1 MNDRSGRMYGDADG
15 RRTHVKQ
22 VETVRRLAGLTL
34 QWAGRVDEAAC
45 VAPTTGAPAEVFAI
59 LLGVSHLATTC
70 LAGTW
75 GSESRSTLSTGL
87 ALTVRGPVIKSST
100 SSERGEA

>member
-1 MNDRSGRMYGDADG
+1 MNDRGDIMYNGAKG

-22 VETVRRLAGLTL
+22 VETVSRLAGLTL
-34 QWAGRVDEAAC
+34 QWAGRVDEAAR
-45 VAPTTGAPAEVFAI
+45 VAPTTRAPAEVFAI
-59 LLGVSHLATTC
+59 LLGVSHLATTG

-75 GSESRSTLSTGL
+75 GSEGRSTLSTGL